1 MAPSDR
7 ASTAS
12 GPDRLVTY
20 GVSHVA
26 ARSGGAPAHTM
37 ARCGLG
43 EVRSVLRRAVT
54 RPT

>member
-1 MAPSDR
+1 MAHLEA

-12 GPDRLVTY
+12 GADRLVTY

-26 ARSGGAPAHTM
+26 APLCGGRAHTM
-37 ARCGLG
+37 ALCGLG
-43 EVRSVLRRAVT
+43 EVRSVLPRAVT